1 MASDVLSTNDVIIT
15 MDKCISLM
23 RRTRCLDLEKLLEE
37 LIYVNSRLE
46 PVKRVMLDDVINTQK
61 KINAAQNSMR
71 SLVTSL
77 DRLAD
82 SSLGALESS
91 VEGKTIIKVLLKRLN
106 DQIKPEMEKVY
117 HNIKDVT
124 GLLENVR
131 TVTIA
136 IRLSSRNIAPT
147 PVPDTRTTVRYGSFI
162 APTRIILVLTGIVG
176 ITIADSMTN
185 VVRSSVAAVAHIG
198 SSPSKIFVVISLATA
213 VTFVLSKLRNRR
225 QAVITEP
232 REDIAQSSSVL
243 FNNLEEIITVSATS
257 YADLTEILRLIIKSD
272 VVDFVQDESG
282 RNSCLKK
289 YFEKIRVSCSEYLDL

>member
-23 RRTRCLDLEKLLEE
+23 QRTRSLDLEKLLEE

-46 PVKRVMLDDVINTQK
+46 PDKRVMLDDVINTQK

-77 DRLAD
+77 DGLAD
-82 SSLGALESS
+82 SSLEALESLT
-91 VEGKTIIKVLLKRLN
+91 EDKTIINVFLKRLN
-106 DQIKPEMEKVY
+106 DQIKPEAEEVY
-117 HNIKDVT
+117 HSIKDVT
-124 GLLENVR
+124 GLLENVG
-131 TVTIA
+131 TITIA
-136 IRLSSRNIAPT
+136 IRSSSRSSAPT
-147 PVPDTRTTVRYGSFI
+147 LVPTTRQTVRFGSFI
-162 APTRIILVLTGIVG
+162 APTPIILVLTGIVG

-185 VVRSSVAAVAHIG
+185 VVRSSMASIG